1 MDGGGQDELKRSR
14 DGAAPASPPSHRMG
28 TDEGDDPPHLRRQ
41 QGCRYQ
47 PGVEVFCPR
56 LPEEAFQRVEPGVVE
71 PVQGA
76 GGEAFEQDVEL
87 LRPAPA
93 APARPVEPHP
103 PGHGAIR
110 GRFTGG
116 SNRGRAVVSRI
127 AHHAPR
133 STIIFLIPAIALA
146 GFSPFGQAVAQ
157 FMMVWQR

>member
-14 DGAAPASPPSHRMG
+14 DGATPASPPSHRMG

-76 GGEAFEQDVEL
+76 GGEAFEHEFLTSRDGNCAVGIEL
-87 LRPAPA
+87 LSAHKRGSHCW
-93 APARPVEPHP
+93 ETDIQEHFP
-103 PGHGAIR
+103 PESLITLDRIR
-110 GRFTGG
+110 
-116 SNRGRAVVSRI
+116 
-127 AHHAPR
+127 
-133 STIIFLIPAIALA
+133 
-146 GFSPFGQAVAQ
+146 
-157 FMMVWQR
+157 